1 MNEEPDGQI
10 VENDDTEP
18 DAGDETLIDLLTDE
32 EIGSTPKNRLVQ
44 KVLRQLI
51 ETYGFDRKDIRTRYR
66 LTTKGKRQN
75 VVDIVIFRSGK
86 EALDE
91 NAERVIVCQP
101 QKSREKLR
109 SPEEASADLRK
120 LYDKL
125 ELFPACHMGMW
136 TSGHEQFFVRVEK
149 TPFQARPIHIGAW
162 PAPGERTEDVL
173 REGGATQVGADPD
186 DLEAALGRCHQY
198 LTKNLTLGPDAFKPL
213 GALLLAKL
221 FDETQPEGNR
231 RFWIRGE
238 EPYEASGQ
246 NAIRRRVA
254 ACFDASKAWQPGVLL
269 HSWDLGHLNN
279 AAQMAPL
286 VTELARFSLAD
297 SLPRSRTMA
306 FRSGARSTMDGRE
319 GRYPTPLNVAEMAVA
334 MLAPK
339 PDERVFDGS
348 CGTGTF
354 LAMTAAYMFERFLS
368 DGNATPD
375 TATREQLQAA
385 QERTAQ
391 WAAKYV
397 FGCDMNPALVVA
409 ARLNVLLT
417 AGNPGNIYRVDA
429 RTFPDGEHEDQ
440 ERARKSAPLDSMDI
454 VFTNPWFSTRDTIS
468 DEAILRRYDLGKVW
482 NRHEDG
488 HFVNTGALNTGGVPP
503 ELLFLERA
511 WHWAKPG
518 TGHIAILLPNG
529 LLGNP
534 GDEYVRWW
542 ILRHCEVLASVV
554 LPVEP
559 FKVTL
564 KDYRLT
570 PALPSLLV
578 LRRRSDEE
586 LMHVDHPDYWVF
598 MAVVDRAGVDARGNL
613 LVQRFPD
620 GEVRIFSDRVVER
633 VRIAGNVRSQ
643 PVQRRQ
649 RHIDDELPVVA
660 ERYRAFVDGGRTG
673 P

>member
-1 MNEEPDGQI
+1 MDEEPEGQMD
-10 VENDDTEP
+10 ENDGIESDV
-18 DAGDETLIDLLTDE
+18 ADEALIDLLTDE

-51 ETYGFDRKDIRTRYR
+51 ETYGFDRNDIRTRYR
-66 LTTKGKRQN
+66 LTTKGKGRN
-75 VVDIVIFRSGK
+75 LVDIVIFRSGE
-86 EALDE
+86 EAIDE
-91 NAERVIVCQP
+91 NAERIVICEP

-109 SPEEASADLRK
+109 SPDEAAADLRK

-125 ELFPACHMGMW
+125 ELFPACDMGMW
-136 TSGHEQFFVRVEK
+136 TNGHEQFFVRIEE
-149 TPFQARPIHIGAW
+149 TRFQAPPIDIGAW
-162 PAPGERTEDVL
+162 PAPGERAEDVL
-173 REGGATQVGADPD
+173 RTGGATQVGADPD

-198 LTKNLTLGPDAFKPL
+198 LTKNLTLGMDAFKPL

-221 FDETQPEGNR
+221 FDETQSEGNR

-238 EPYEASGQ
+238 EPYTAAGQ
-246 NAIRRRVA
+246 RQIRKRVE
-254 ACFDASKAWQPGVLL
+254 ACFDEAKAWQPNVLL
-269 HSWDLGHLNN
+269 HGWDLGHFDN

-286 VTELARFSLAD
+286 VTELARYSLAD
-297 SLPRSRTMA
+297 SLPRSRTIA

-319 GRYPTPLNVAEMAVA
+319 GRYPTPLNVAELAVA

-368 DGNATPD
+368 EGDGHSD
-375 TATREQLQAA
+375 TATRKQLQAA
-385 QERTAQ
+385 QARTAR
-391 WAAKYV
+391 WAAENV

-417 AGNPGNIYRVDA
+417 AGDPGNIYRIDA
-429 RTFPDGEHEDQ
+429 RTFPDGKHEDQ
-440 ERARKSAPLDSMDI
+440 ERARASAPADSMDI
-454 VFTNPWFSTRDTIS
+454 VITNPWFSTKDTVD
-468 DEAILRRYDLGKVW
+468 DEAILRRYELGHVW
-482 NRHEDG
+482 NRNEDG
-488 HFVNTGALNTGGVPP
+488 HFVNDGALNTGGVPP
-503 ELLFLERA
+503 EVLFLERA

-518 TGHIAILLPNG
+518 TGRIAILLPNG

-534 GDEYVRWW
+534 GGEYVRWW

-564 KDYRLT
+564 KDFRLT

-578 LRRRSDEE
+578 LRRRSNQE
-586 LMHVDHPDYWVF
+586 LKRVGHPDYWVF
-598 MAVVDRAGVDARGNL
+598 MAVVARAGVDARGKL
-613 LVQRFPD
+613 LFQRFPD
-620 GEVRIFSDRVVER
+620 GEVRIFNDKVVER
-633 VRIAGNVRSQ
+633 VRVGGNVHLQTVR
-643 PVQRRQ
+643 RRQ
-649 RHIDDELPVVA
+649 CHVDDELPAVA
-660 ERYRAFVDGGRTG
+660 QHYRAFIDGGRQG

>member
-1 MNEEPDGQI
+1 MDAEPEGQMA
-10 VENDDTEP
+10 ENDGAAQ
-18 DAGDETLIDLLTDE
+18 DAGDEALIDLLTDE
-32 EIGSTPKNRLVQ
+32 EIGFTPKNRLVQ

-75 VVDIVIFRSGK
+75 LVDIVIFRSGE

-91 NAERVIVCQP
+91 NAERAIVCEP
-101 QKSREKLR
+101 QKLREKLR
-109 SPEEASADLRK
+109 SPEEASTDLRK

-125 ELFPACHMGMW
+125 ELFPECHMGMW
-136 TSGHEQFFVRVEK
+136 TNGHEQFFVRVER

-173 REGGATQVGADPD
+173 RKGGATQVGADPD

-238 EPYEASGQ
+238 EPYEAGGQ
-246 NAIRRRVA
+246 NAIRERVD
-254 ACFDASKAWQPGVLL
+254 ACFEDARAWQPGVLL
-269 HSWDLGHLNN
+269 HGWDIGYVD
-279 AAQMAPL
+279 AAQTAVL
-286 VTELARFSLAD
+286 VTELARYSLAD
-297 SLPRSRTMA
+297 SLPRSRTTA
-306 FRSGARSTMDGRE
+306 FRSGARSTMDGRD
-319 GRYPTPLNVAEMAVA
+319 GRYPTPLNVAKMAVA
-334 MLAPK
+334 MLDPR

-354 LAMTAAYMFERFLS
+354 LAMTAAYMFDRFLTEA
-368 DGNATPD
+368 GTTPE
-375 TATREQLQAA
+375 TATREQLQEARV
-385 QERTAQ
+385 RTAR
-391 WAAKYV
+391 WADEHV

-417 AGNPGNIYRVDA
+417 AGHPGKIYRIDA
-429 RTFPDGEHEDQ
+429 RTFPDGELEDQ
-440 ERARKSAPLDSMDI
+440 ERARASAPDGSMDI
-454 VFTNPWFSTRDTIS
+454 VITNPWFSTKETIG
-468 DEAILRRYDLGKVW
+468 DETILGRYDLGHVW

-488 HFVNTGALNTGGVPP
+488 HFVNTGALKLGGVPP
-503 ELLFLERA
+503 EVLFLERA
-511 WHWAKPG
+511 WRWAKPG
-518 TGHIAILLPNG
+518 TGRIAILLPDG

-542 ILRHCEVLASVV
+542 ILRHCEVLASVD

-564 KDYRLT
+564 KDYRVT

-578 LRRRSDEE
+578 LRRRSDAE
-586 LMHVDHPDYWVF
+586 LMQVDHPDYWVF
-598 MAVVDRAGVDARGNL
+598 MAVVDRAGVDARGNRL
-613 LVQRFPD
+613 FERAPD
-620 GEVRIFSDRVVER
+620 GEELVFDDEVVER
-633 VRIAGNVRSQ
+633 VRVGGDVRTQ
-643 PVQRRQ
+643 TVRRRQ

-660 ERYRAFVDGGRTG
+660 KRYRTFVDGGRTG
-673 P
+673 R